1 MKKRIIIPIALAFT
15 LVYFQTADG
24 AVFDGRTLLAS
35 VLMIYAYL
43 QLVMAITPDNEQDQ
57 KQ

>member
-24 AVFDGRTLLAS
+24 AAFDGRTLPAMA
-35 VLMIYAYL
+35 LMIYAYM
-43 QLVMAITPDNEQDQ
+43 QLVIAITPDEQAPGNE
-57 KQ
+57 